1 MVTEPTED
9 QRFAEEMGQTF
20 DRWSL
25 PRMAGRVWGIL
36 LVSDEPALSSQDL
49 ADRLH
54 ASAGSISTATRYLL
68 DHRLVERIRLPGE
81 RREYFRFD
89 PSSTYAMFQQRID
102 AVAGMHR
109 IFELA
114 EPRFE
119 DRPVVA
125 GRLGEM
131 HDFYEWMELQLRAL
145 MREWRAQHPG
155 RADHPGG

>member
-1 MVTEPTED
+1 MMEPTED

-36 LVSDEPALSSQDL
+36 LVSEEPALSSQDL

-68 DHRLVERIRLPGE
+68 DHRLIERVRRPGE
-81 RREYFRFD
+81 RKEFFRFD
-89 PSSTYAMFQQRID
+89 PTSTYAMFQQRID

-109 IFELA
+109 IFEIA

-119 DRPVVA
+119 DRPVA
-125 GRLGEM
+125 TARLAQM

-145 MREWRAQHPG
+145 MREWRSQHTE